1 MYDCICV
8 YLYISYM
15 HAIYIY
21 IYIIYNYTGINCWT
35 RSVHSPATAVF
46 FCFSPRPRLQ
56 WAPWTLAPPP
66 SPWEFWMFIPLLAPD
81 IRISGGELA
90 LCPAWRVSSPKHD
103 GLLSVSPTRPTTSG
117 FVTCRSL
124 YEMFEFQIVLP
135 TQVCTWNHGLAAD
148 LSELRE
154 LCVLQQVMTQGS
166 SIAVIELCCSHH
178 SNWEILLTLVIWGY
192 PYSRKPPHLW
202 LHVPVGK
209 WNRWLTAVFAAE
221 PSAMA
226 ASATWSF
233 GLRLYSQVNQA
244 LWTGAI
250 HGGFSVHVLEDTSW
264 TFHLSI
270 PQFSTVGPL
279 LQKPFL

>member
-21 IYIIYNYTGINCWT
+21 IYTSYTIIQVLTAEQDRYTHP
-35 RSVHSPATAVF
+35 RQPFF

-135 TQVCTWNHGLAAD
+135 TQVCTWNHCSGWSSSWLVRIERTVCFATGHDPGIFDCSDRVVLFAPFKLGNPVDVGDLGVPLFQETTTSLATCSCWEVEQMVD
-148 LSELRE
+148 SCLRSGAFSDG
-154 LCVLQQVMTQGS
+154 CVCDMV
-166 SIAVIELCCSHH
+166 VR
-178 SNWEILLTLVIWGY
+178 
-192 PYSRKPPHLW
+192 P
-202 LHVPVGK
+202 
-209 WNRWLTAVFAAE
+209 
-221 PSAMA
+221 
-226 ASATWSF
+226 
-233 GLRLYSQVNQA
+233 
-244 LWTGAI
+244 
-250 HGGFSVHVLEDTSW
+250 
-264 TFHLSI
+264 
-270 PQFSTVGPL
+270 
-279 LQKPFL
+279 